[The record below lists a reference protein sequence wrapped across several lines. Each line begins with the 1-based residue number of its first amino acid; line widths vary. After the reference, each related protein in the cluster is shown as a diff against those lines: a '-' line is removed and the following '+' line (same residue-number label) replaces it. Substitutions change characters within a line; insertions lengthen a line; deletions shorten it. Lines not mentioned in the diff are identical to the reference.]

1 MCRRVVCGV
10 VFVIEPGVLSIR
22 GRMTSPRSWTN
33 FRVKTLPL
41 FFSMSGQLSFMV
53 CAISEVAMF
62 GRDSHSQLKSFNR
75 DRSFSSERSC
85 SAAS

>member
-10 VFVIEPGVLSIR
+10 VFVIELGVLSIR
-22 GRMTSPRSWTN
+22 GRMTSPSSWTN

-53 CAISEVAMF
+53 CAISEMRGRLRGPVAPL
-62 GRDSHSQLKSFNR
+62 RNST
-75 DRSFSSERSC
+75 
-85 SAAS
+85 